1 MGKAVRKILFS
12 LAALLLAALLCF
24 SGWQFFLAL
33 GHYQKEEALKQKML
47 AHKPASAAESVQGAH
62 THSGLAEIQAI
73 NPHVVGWLTIP
84 GTGIDY
90 AFVQT
95 ANNSDYL
102 RRDLC
107 GEYSLA
113 GTIFLDYRNTAD
125 FTDSKTILYGHNMQ
139 NGSMF
144 GDLEKYKNGEFMQAN
159 NQGTIWLEGGEL
171 SFSIFACLEAEPD
184 DEELYNLTAT
194 SVTNERPL
202 LIFSTC
208 LGTSGE
214 KRLVVLA
221 QYEENNK

>member
-1 MGKAVRKILFS
+1 MGNAVRKILFS
-12 LAALLLAALLCF
+12 LTALLLAALLCF
-24 SGWQFFLAL
+24 SGWQMILAMR
-33 GHYQKEEALKQKML
+33 HYQKEEALKQKML
-47 AHKPASAAESVQGAH
+47 AHKPASVVDSEQGNH
-62 THSGLAEIQAI
+62 THSGLAEIQAV

-102 RRDLC
+102 RRDLY

-113 GTIFLDYRNTAD
+113 GTIFLDYRNSAD
-125 FTDSKTILYGHNMQ
+125 FTDSKIILYGHNMQ

-144 GDLEKYKNGEFMQAN
+144 GDLEKYQNAEFMRAN
-159 NQGTIWLEGGEL
+159 SQGTIWLEEEEL

-184 DEELYNLTAT
+184 DEALYSLTAT
-194 SVTNERPL
+194 NEKNIL
-202 LIFSTC
+202 VLSTC
-208 LGTSGE
+208 LGTSGA

-221 QYEENNK
+221 QLEENNK